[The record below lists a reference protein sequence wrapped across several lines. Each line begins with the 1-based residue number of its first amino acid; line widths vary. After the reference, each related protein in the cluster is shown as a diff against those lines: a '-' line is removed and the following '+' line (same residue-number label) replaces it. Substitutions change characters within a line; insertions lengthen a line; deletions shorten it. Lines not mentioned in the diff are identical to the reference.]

1 MTETAEPAGR
11 RRAVL
16 GVTAATFVIV
26 FAGALALYSR
36 YTALQDTDSYYHL
49 ALARQIAREG
59 IPDRLE
65 WARMTPYGQR
75 FGDPVLGFHL
85 LLAPFAAG
93 KDPERGGLVAL
104 ALLDA
109 ALFATIAGLS
119 AGAIGWWGLLV
130 PFAVFAGS
138 SEAALRLVRLR
149 PELLALLLLL
159 AAAWLVGRGRYRTFG
174 VLSALFALCYSAVHA
189 WLVVWCALFLFW
201 GWSRRRW
208 EWALPLYAALG
219 LGLGLVV
226 HPRFPANLD
235 ALAMAF
241 RVGLGGAALEGSGRE
256 LQPHS
261 TLVAFLTQVGLLGA
275 FLVVWLA
282 RRPTG
287 PPRPDDARLRDVLGV
302 LAAAFGVLYLT
313 SARFALFAF
322 PIAALWLLWSLR
334 ARGETV
340 GGSFDLLGR
349 RMPLGLGLA
358 ACALAAAYPA
368 VVSAGTFARRATG
381 GPDEIRFRDR
391 RALAALLPK
400 GARVA
405 ATWGDTDLLVFYA
418 PWARYLE
425 VLDPLPMSLA
435 SPEAYQ
441 AKLRV
446 WGGSERDVP
455 RALVTAL
462 DSDYLVASRLKPEQ
476 AGLLRRLEGDPRM
489 EILHDGLHLLARWR
503 PGANASFVRP
513 WSVAPLGVND
523 LAQTPDGTWTAYPW
537 ETEAPARSAEGFVDL
552 RRMGGPA
559 SCRVLATAL
568 APSAAGDR
576 WAIAPAGPT
585 RVAFAGREVLAVGGA
600 REAVL
605 ADAVRFP
612 LPPRSAAATLTVQT
626 CGPHEGDA
634 GGFYFWA
641 DSSTP
646 SEARTHVRS
655 L

>member
-1 MTETAEPAGR
+1 
-11 RRAVL
+11 
-16 GVTAATFVIV
+16 
-26 FAGALALYSR
+26 
-36 YTALQDTDSYYHL
+36 
-49 ALARQIAREG
+49 
-59 IPDRLE
+59 
-65 WARMTPYGQR
+65 
-75 FGDPVLGFHL
+75 
-85 LLAPFAAG
+85 
-93 KDPERGGLVAL
+93 
-104 ALLDA
+104 
-109 ALFATIAGLS
+109 
-119 AGAIGWWGLLV
+119 
-130 PFAVFAGS
+130 
-138 SEAALRLVRLR
+138 LRLVRLR

-159 AAAWLVGRGRYRTFG
+159 AAAYLVGRGRYRTFG
-174 VLSALFALCYSAVHA
+174 ALSALFALCYSAVHA
-189 WLVVWCALFLFW
+189 WFAVWCALFLFW

-261 TLVAFLTQVGLLGA
+261 TLVAFFTQLGLLGA
-275 FLVVWLA
+275 FLVVWLS
-282 RRPTG
+282 RRPEG

-322 PIAALWLLWSLR
+322 PIAALWLLWSLK
-334 ARGETV
+334 ARGETI
-340 GGSFDLLGR
+340 GGAVDFFGR
-349 RMPLGLGLA
+349 RVPIGIALA

-368 VVSAGTFARRATG
+368 AVSAGTFARRATA

-391 RALAALLPK
+391 RALAALLPP

-418 PWARYLE
+418 PRARYLE

-441 AKLRV
+441 AKLRI
-446 WGGSERDVP
+446 WGGTERDVP

-503 PGANASFVRP
+503 PGANRRFVRP
-513 WSVAPLGVND
+513 WIVAPLGMND
-523 LAQTPDGTWTAYPW
+523 LAQLPHGTWTAYPW
-537 ETEAPARSAEGFVDL
+537 DTDPRGRTAAGYVDL
-552 RRMGGPA
+552 GRLGEPA
-559 SCRVLATAL
+559 DCRLLATSL
-568 APSAAGDR
+568 APSTMGDR

-585 RVAFAGREVLAVGGA
+585 RVAFAGREVLAVSGA
-600 REAVL
+600 LDAVL

-612 LPPRSAAATLTVQT
+612 LPPRSAAGVLTVQT
-626 CGPHEGDA
+626 CGAREGDA

-646 SEARTHVRS
+646 SEARSHVRS